1 MAWKLEFD
9 AKRLQG
15 KEKKA
20 KKDNKLT
27 GRELFTQNSKLNESD
42 LQFISS
48 GNNNCHK
55 MRKFIMYSSFISSLF
70 LVIFL
75 FKGRNIILL
84 YFFCRGKCGVRRSTF
99 RRSRRFRHRRRVKR
113 LSSYWWETINFF
125 TMIDNN
131 NDDDEFLLRKD
142 GLLLSRNFYYKMNGI
157 FFALLKFRLLSAPL
171 LNDEKVC

>member
-55 MRKFIMYSSFISSLF
+55 IRKSFVIYLLF
-70 LVIFL
+70 QAF
-75 FKGRNIILL
+75 
-84 YFFCRGKCGVRRSTF
+84 S
-99 RRSRRFRHRRRVKR
+99 
-113 LSSYWWETINFF
+113 
-125 TMIDNN
+125 
-131 NDDDEFLLRKD
+131 
-142 GLLLSRNFYYKMNGI
+142 
-157 FFALLKFRLLSAPL
+157 
-171 LNDEKVC
+171 